1 LFVTVEI
8 EDRLLKQSDAA
19 NHSSAEPKQPNSAK
33 QIEFEIELDSSWTLK
48 EFSRKVKEDI
58 MRSQLAVKEPSVI
71 EQLLFYNAD
80 RQVNAAGQ
88 PVVHTFYNELTNVNT
103 PLGE

>member
-8 EDRLLKQSDAA
+8 EDRHLKRNPPNQQSNID
-19 NHSSAEPKQPNSAK
+19 PKCPSAK
-33 QIEFEIELDSSWTLK
+33 QIEFEIELDASWTLK

-58 MRSQLAVKEPSVI
+58 MRSQLAVKDQSVI
-71 EQLLFYNAD
+71 DKLLFYNAD
-80 RQVNAAGQ
+80 RVIGPNGHL
-88 PVVHTFYNELTNVNT
+88 VHNFYNELTNYNT